1 MDLAS
6 WTAVSGRVICDCG
19 RNEITK
25 KLNFGSGVASVHPLL
40 ERLPSLIEVNHRQT
54 FRIDRQAVFVEPG
67 LEGEAI
73 EVCDAGI

>member
-1 MDLAS
+1 M
-6 WTAVSGRVICDCG
+6 
-19 RNEITK
+19 
-25 KLNFGSGVASVHPLL
+25 NFGSGVASVHPLL